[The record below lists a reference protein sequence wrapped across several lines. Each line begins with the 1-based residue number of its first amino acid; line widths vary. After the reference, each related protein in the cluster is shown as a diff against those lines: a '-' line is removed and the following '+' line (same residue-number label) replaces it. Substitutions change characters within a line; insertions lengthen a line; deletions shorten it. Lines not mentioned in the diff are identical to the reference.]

1 MKGLTFSTRKC
12 SDIFKILFFKN
23 FRSNFRKIRYLHK
36 NSCFSL
42 IINSR
47 IVVRISDERAWHPL
61 QENEAIFSNIY
72 IYFNCRRNFR
82 KITFL
87 LTTSVLL
94 AIEGYFTYQV
104 KGIDVLYKKI
114 KCYFRKKGFRKI

>member
-1 MKGLTFSTRKC
+1 MK
-12 SDIFKILFFKN
+12 
-23 FRSNFRKIRYLHK
+23 RYFLK
-36 NSCFSL
+36 
-42 IINSR
+42 
-47 IVVRISDERAWHPL
+47 
-61 QENEAIFSNIY
+61 
-72 IYFNCRRNFR
+72 IYFSIVDGIFE

-94 AIEGYFTYQV
+94 VVEGYFANQV